1 MKRNKYPKLSIWR
14 DIGISSLFAVAT
26 FLSWTLVYFFFGNP
40 NALLN
45 NSVTFL
51 GGVLAI
57 SGLLFKQYMLKEVLE
72 YLEKW
77 EELGELLDKIIKAS
91 KNGGFEKGTYT
102 AEFIMQKENAL
113 DYSQYVRHEM
123 KIIPI
128 VPLLTIFL
136 YGCALLADQCLI
148 LRLICLYG
156 MIHCVVYLA
165 IAAKSSVKIAYA
177 YPNLEST
184 VKELKNVISDL
195 EEKGLLKR

>member
-1 MKRNKYPKLSIWR
+1 MKHKKFPKLSIWR
-14 DIGISSLFAVAT
+14 DIGISSLFAIAT
-26 FLSWTLVYFFFGNP
+26 FLSWALVYFFFGNP
-40 NALLN
+40 NSLLN

-72 YLEKW
+72 YLETW
-77 EELGELLDKIIKAS
+77 EELGDLLDKIIKAS
-91 KNGGFEKGTYT
+91 KNAGFQRNPHTD
-102 AEFIMQKENAL
+102 EFIIQKENVL
-113 DYSQYVRHEM
+113 DYSKYVRHEIR
-123 KIIPI
+123 IIPI

-136 YGCALLADQCLI
+136 YGCALLADQCLF

-184 VKELKNVISDL
+184 IKELKEMISEL
-195 EEKGLLKR
+195 EEKRLSKR